1 MISRSF
7 PPCTRLVAAVVFAP
21 GLFGQ
26 SPLPRAPGASV
37 VNVSSPPGTPSEP
50 GIAINPKNPKHVV
63 VVYQTT
69 AAAAY
74 STDAG
79 RTFTVAEGTKPADW
93 RVAGDVSTTFDN
105 KGNAYLCYLAFDHL
119 GTTDYWAHNAGRNG
133 IFVRRSSDGG
143 KTWEKQASAVKA
155 FPTGHEPG
163 LQFEDEPRIFAD
175 NGPNSR
181 YAGNLYVGWV
191 EWQIDKSVM
200 LFSRSTDAGVTW
212 SPALQI
218 SVHSGLPRDD
228 NGSLGGFVA
237 AIAPDGTIYG
247 IWNDGNSIMLI
258 ESGDGGR
265 TFHQPRAVIET
276 GPPYFGEVPG
286 VSRVEGFAQIAVE
299 SRGSKGGNLYI
310 AWSDY
315 RNGDIDV
322 FLASSSDHGRHWSEP
337 VRVND
342 DPMHDGND
350 QFYQWMT
357 VDPVTG
363 SVYVQFYDRRDDPR
377 NRKTRMTIARS
388 TDGGRSFKN
397 YSWTDNSFEGQAPFL
412 GDYTWIA
419 AYDNRVYGA
428 WTEVAP
434 QAEKAKQEGR
444 VQSRGATPRGT
455 STVVRVGSADFSG
468 VK

>member
-7 PPCTRLVAAVVFAP
+7 PPSSRVAAAIMLAP

-26 SPLPRAPGASV
+26 SRLPRAPGASV

-50 GIAINPKNPKHVV
+50 GIAINPKNPRQIV

-79 RTFTVAEGTKPADW
+79 RTFTVAKGTKPTDW

-133 IFVRRSSDGG
+133 IFVRRSPDGG

-155 FPTGHEPG
+155 FLTGHEPG

-181 YAGNLYVGWV
+181 YAGDLYVGWV

-247 IWNDGNSIMLI
+247 IWNDGNSIMLT
-258 ESGDGGR
+258 ESGDGGT
-265 TFHQPRAVIET
+265 TFRRPRAVIET

-299 SRGSKGGNLYI
+299 NRGNKGGNLYL

-322 FLASSSDHGRHWSEP
+322 FLAFSSDHGRHWSEP

-342 DPMHDGND
+342 DPLHDGND

-363 SVYVQFYDRRDDPR
+363 NVYVQFYDRRDDPL

-388 TDGGRSFKN
+388 TDGGRTFKN

-434 QAEKAKQEGR
+434 QAEKAEQEAR

-455 STVVRVGSADFSG
+455 STVVRVGSAEFSG